1 MLDELLAVRNREV
14 DGRLEAI
21 TATMDRRLG
30 ELDTKVDR
38 RLEHAA
44 KQTNAIHKQLG
55 EVGQA
60 TVQMAEQAKGLSELQ
75 EILRPPK
82 ARGGFGELLLE
93 NLLRDRLPATAF
105 EFQYGFAG
113 GERVD
118 AVIKVD
124 RIVPIDS
131 KFPLDNFERML
142 RADNDIERQQFEKL
156 FARDVKSHV
165 DAISAKYIRPDEGT
179 YDFAFMYLPS
189 EAIYY
194 ELACGRTGALLAY
207 AHEKRVL
214 PVSPTTLTAYLQ
226 VIVLGLKGLQIE
238 QHAHEVMAY
247 CAQLQKDFGRFK
259 EDFELVGTH
268 LGSAQNKFLDSEKRL
283 GKFESKL
290 EQAVDSRARARAG
303 RDARASARGR
313 RRLVEAQ
320 AARRRPRRA
329 RGPGAAGSPSTVPP
343 WASVWCTARSRPS
356 SRRSICVPSSGQAPP
371 SIPTRPQA
379 GHSQAS
385 WSAPSWKR
393 SRSTR
398 PSEAASSVGPQPEEA
413 RALRPASS
421 FQRSTASVSCSPR
434 HDSSSGSTSSSSSA
448 GVAWA
453 SALVQPMIALR
464 ASFESTSSNS
474 ERVSSEATT
483 ISCGPRSRRICSSTC
498 SATSFRWSWTSF
510 SMCRW

>member
-1 MLDELLAVRNREV
+1 MTLVATLIVLLVGGGALAAWLARRLGDHGAQTTRMLDQLLATRNSEV
-14 DGRLEAI
+14 DGRLHAI

-30 ELDTKVDR
+30 ELDSKVDR

-60 TVQMAEQAKGLSELQ
+60 TAQMADQARELSQLQ
-75 EILRPPK
+75 QILRPPK

-93 NLLRDRLPATAF
+93 NLLRDRLPPTAF
-105 EFQYGFAG
+105 EFQHGFAG

-142 RADNDIERQQFEKL
+142 AAESDIERQQFEKL
-156 FARDVKSHV
+156 FARDVKNHV
-165 DAISAKYIRPDEGT
+165 DAIASKYIRPDEGT

-194 ELACGRTGALLAY
+194 ELACGSTGALLAY
-207 AHEKRVL
+207 AHDKRVL

-268 LGSAQNKFLDSEKRL
+268 LDRAQKKFLESGRHL
-283 GKFESKL
+283 GKFETKL
-290 EQAVDSRARARAG
+290 E
-303 RDARASARGR
+303 RASD
-313 RRLVEAQ
+313 
-320 AARRRPRRA
+320 
-329 RGPGAAGSPSTVPP
+329 
-343 WASVWCTARSRPS
+343 
-356 SRRSICVPSSGQAPP
+356 
-371 SIPTRPQA
+371 
-379 GHSQAS
+379 SQLEPA
-385 WSAPSWKR
+385 
-393 SRSTR
+393 
-398 PSEAASSVGPQPEEA
+398 EA
-413 RALRPASS
+413 REL
-421 FQRSTASVSCSPR
+421 PR
-434 HDSSSGSTSSSSSA
+434 VVDA
-448 GVAWA
+448 A
-453 SALVQPMIALR
+453 
-464 ASFESTSSNS
+464 
-474 ERVSSEATT
+474 
-483 ISCGPRSRRICSSTC
+483 
-498 SATSFRWSWTSF
+498 
-510 SMCRW
+510 